1 MATVYDLHS
10 HTTHSDGTLSP
21 LELITRAKSCG
32 VDVLALTDHDGTFG
46 LQEATDCANDLG
58 LRFVPGVEISVTWGS
73 QTVHIVGL
81 GIDWRNEQLRTGLAA
96 MQVRRIERAD
106 QLGRKLETNG
116 IPNALE
122 RVKSIAGL
130 EAPTRT
136 HFGRFLVDNGYAR
149 DMQDSFNKWLG
160 RKGKAYVRG
169 DWASL
174 GDAVEWIRAAGGQ
187 AVIAHPGRYQYTLTK
202 LRCMIEEFIE
212 RGGAALEVVSSSHS
226 PQMVGDIGALAKR
239 YNLLASVGSDFHS
252 PGNPRVE
259 LGRNLTLP
267 AGLTPIWS
275 TW

>member
-1 MATVYDLHS
+1 MAIYDLHS

-21 LELITRAKSCG
+21 LELVTRAKSCG

-46 LQEATDCANDLG
+46 LQEGVDAARSVG
-58 LRFVPGVEISVTWGS
+58 IRFVPGVEISVTWGA

-81 GIDWRNEQLRTGLAA
+81 GIDWLNEKLRAGLAE
-96 MQVRRIERAD
+96 MQIKRVERAK

-122 RVKSIAGL
+122 RVKAIAGL

-149 DMQDSFNKWLG
+149 DLQDSFNKWLG
-160 RKGKAYVRG
+160 KKGKAYVRG
-169 DWASL
+169 DWATL
-174 GDAVEWIRAAGGQ
+174 VEAVTWITAAGGQ

-212 RGGAALEVVSSSHS
+212 CGGAGLEVVSSSHS
-226 PQMVGDIGALAKR
+226 PQMVGDMSALAKH
-239 YNLLASVGSDFHS
+239 YALLASVGSDFHS

-267 AGLTPIWS
+267 ANLTPIWS